1 MANGIRQPNKE
12 PCSIFDFDCVQ
23 NCTATFTTFRNDI
36 VEKSYLDIF
45 HATNKKYFF
54 GLLKEDF
61 LKKLNPE
68 Y

>member
-1 MANGIRQPNKE
+1 MANGIRQPDKE
-12 PCSIFDFDCVQ
+12 PCSIFDVDCVQ

>member
-1 MANGIRQPNKE
+1 MELDSKIKSLVLYLMLIVSKMALPLLQHSEMI
-12 PCSIFDFDCVQ
+12 
-23 NCTATFTTFRNDI
+23 I
-36 VEKSYLDIF
+36 VEKSCLDIF